1 MAPLKGIRVLELAR
15 ILAGPWAGQLLGDL
29 GAEVIKVESPQGDD
43 TRQWGPL
50 FVTVGEPSE
59 TAAAYYHCCNRG
71 KKSVVA
77 DFTTA
82 AGRSLV
88 KSLAANSD
96 VVIENFKVGTLAKY
110 GLDYPSLAKINPR
123 IVYCSITG
131 FGQTGPYAPRAGYDF
146 LIQAMG
152 GLMSITGSPD
162 GPPTKVGVAVVDIMT
177 GIYAVTAIEAALI
190 ERHTSGLGQHIDLS
204 LLDVQ
209 VATLANQAANYL
221 ATGVSPTRAG
231 NDHPNI
237 VPYGVFPA
245 SDGDIII
252 AAGNDQQFRKLCGV
266 LDRREIAAD
275 DRFATN
281 KARVTN
287 RSELIAILNSL
298 TLKRPRSALVAA
310 LETAGVPAGPINTI
324 DDVFNDP
331 QVKARGMLLE
341 LDSSNSDK
349 AGLRGVRAPI
359 QFSRS
364 ALNVGTRSPTLGAD
378 TEQLTEKLSNFRYL

>member
-43 TRQWGPL
+43 TRQWGPP

>member
-209 VATLANQAANYL
+209 VVTLANQAANYL